1 MAHQPVRPFESLE
14 WYREAARNNFR
25 DDDPRGGLAGWASGF
40 GMLHAHIGLFAAG
53 IVAMLLINLIR
64 TPESIWA
71 GRWIMAWTVLVL
83 IHAVAIGILW
93 ALRQWNGD
101 APDEALLVPPGR
113 QREIPPV
120 FTWGSNGVQGG
131 EAQDVDFRAATR
143 SPPAGEVS
151 RTVIRGNEAGWSG
164 WNADGVEEDSPETGR
179 VSWKEASAA
188 AWLERTPPDTDEHEG
203 EPESKPKA

>member
-25 DDDPRGGLAGWASGF
+25 DDDPRGGLAGWVSGF

-113 QREIPPV
+113 RREIPPV
-120 FTWGSNGVQGG
+120 FTWGSNGVEGG
-131 EAQDVDFRAATR
+131 EAQDVDFRVTTQP
-143 SPPAGEVS
+143 PPASEVS
-151 RTVIRGNEAGWSG
+151 RTVIRGDESGWSG
-164 WNADGVEEDSPETGR
+164 WNADGTEEDPPATGR

-188 AWLERTPPDTDEHEG
+188 AWLERTPPNADDNG
-203 EPESKPKA
+203 NDPESKPKA